1 MANIFNKEAL
11 EALDDNIEAEE
22 MARIASPKL
31 KIVLG
36 AMIAM
41 VAVAAYWCAFGTIN
55 YKVMAQ
61 GIVFPFEGEELKVDF
76 SEYAREYGERTDG
89 DAKYIYDG
97 VILNTEV
104 YRKKVN
110 GKETDVIAIYRQSP
124 LYEPAKFKN
133 QLVTYPIAL
142 LSSGKTEET
151 KDDKG
156 VVKGGNSKRNDAGW
170 IIGKRKILDYI
181 MSKGVAKSL
190 LYETMYEWCGLIN
203 GDKDQQYKLRRKIH
217 VYFKELVIQG
227 TIKEWKNE
235 KKGTALYSVHW
246 ILSRKKRESKTDSA

>member
-1 MANIFNKEAL
+1 MRETILTAL
-11 EALDDNIEAEE
+11 QK
-22 MARIASPKL
+22 ARTSP
-31 KIVLG
+31 I
-36 AMIAM
+36 
-41 VAVAAYWCAFGTIN
+41 T
-55 YKVMAQ
+55 
-61 GIVFPFEGEELKVDF
+61 VDF